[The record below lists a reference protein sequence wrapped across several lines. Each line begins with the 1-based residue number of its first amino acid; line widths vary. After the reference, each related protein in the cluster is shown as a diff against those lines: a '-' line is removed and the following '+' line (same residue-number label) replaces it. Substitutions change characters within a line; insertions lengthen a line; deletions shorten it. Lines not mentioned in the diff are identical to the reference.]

1 MEVDKEFEIQLSRK
15 FMLLKNN
22 LFKHLHEKNPA
33 LRFSKEECI
42 RIMGYASESYFKHLR
57 LYEYVF
63 NNKTASEIKRINF
76 NQDEARVAG
85 SLSKAL

>member
-1 MEVDKEFEIQLSRK
+1 MEVDKEFEGQLSRK
-15 FMLLKNN
+15 FTMLKNF

-33 LRFSKEECI
+33 LKFSKEECI
-42 RIMGYASESYFKHLR
+42 RIMEYAAESYFKHLR

-76 NQDEARVAG
+76 DQEEARNAG
-85 SLSKAL
+85 SLS